1 MITNA
6 ELQKQ
11 VIELRELVTQLQQAP
26 SEPSEAPSLTPTPA
40 MRREPKLPEP
50 PEFDGKPPDYATFIN
65 HCDLYFRM
73 RPVTFDSD
81 YVKVAYVISRC
92 RHAPAEWGH
101 SLIESSS
108 NLLHDYKAFKEQ
120 MASMYADKQRR
131 KTLRRKLTMLKQTGS
146 AAKFASEFLTIAN
159 ILGIDD
165 ESRFALFTNGLK
177 PEVQRA
183 LAISRD
189 IDRFE
194 DLVDAAVQIDH
205 VNFTLAKAEAKA
217 ESKSSGKPS
226 SSQGKGPPPSTSSSF
241 RPQQP
246 RTDNIASIT
255 PNHSRPF
262 SKNPSTSHN
271 PISQEEKERREAM
284 GLCRFCGGTHFKRD
298 CPSLKAKVE
307 KEGSKGPPPRYP
319 TPSTSNVNSDATH
332 VTVPHVISGKFQPQ
346 SQ

>member
-1 MITNA
+1 
-6 ELQKQ
+6 
-11 VIELRELVTQLQQAP
+11 
-26 SEPSEAPSLTPTPA
+26 
-40 MRREPKLPEP
+40 
-50 PEFDGKPPDYATFIN
+50 
-65 HCDLYFRM
+65 
-73 RPVTFDSD
+73 
-81 YVKVAYVISRC
+81 
-92 RHAPAEWGH
+92 
-101 SLIESSS
+101 
-108 NLLHDYKAFKEQ
+108 

-131 KTLRRKLTMLKQTGS
+131 KALRRKLTMLKQTGS

-194 DLVDAAVQIDH
+194 ELVDAAVQIDH

-217 ESKSSGKPS
+217 ESKSSGKS
-226 SSQGKGPPPSTSSSF
+226 SSTQGKGPPSSTPSSF

-246 RTDNIASIT
+246 RTDNTSSFT
-255 PNHSRPF
+255 PNNSRTF
-262 SKNPSTSHN
+262 SKNPPTTHN

-284 GLCRFCGGTHFKRD
+284 GLCRFCGGNHFKCD
-298 CPSLKAKVE
+298 CPSLKAKSE
-307 KEGSKGPPPRYP
+307 KEGHKGPPPRYP
-319 TPSTSNVNSDATH
+319 TPASTSNVNSDSPH
-332 VTVPHVISGKFQPQ
+332 VTVPHVISGKFPPQ

>member
-81 YVKVAYVISRC
+81 YVKVVYVISRC

-131 KTLRRKLTMLKQTGS
+131 KTF
-146 AAKFASEFLTIAN
+146 AAN
-159 ILGIDD
+159 
-165 ESRFALFTNGLK
+165 SRCS
-177 PEVQRA
+177 
-183 LAISRD
+183 SRL
-189 IDRFE
+189 
-194 DLVDAAVQIDH
+194 DLLQ
-205 VNFTLAKAEAKA
+205 
-217 ESKSSGKPS
+217 SSR
-226 SSQGKGPPPSTSSSF
+226 Q
-241 RPQQP
+241 
-246 RTDNIASIT
+246 
-255 PNHSRPF
+255 
-262 SKNPSTSHN
+262 
-271 PISQEEKERREAM
+271 
-284 GLCRFCGGTHFKRD
+284 
-298 CPSLKAKVE
+298 
-307 KEGSKGPPPRYP
+307 
-319 TPSTSNVNSDATH
+319 NS
-332 VTVPHVISGKFQPQ
+332 
-346 SQ
+346 